1 MEVTGIPVAITLTD
15 VWGYTVSDSV
25 SPGMNGT
32 VCSKYAVDS
41 SDLLLSFGVS
51 YDDCVTGMLEAFASR
66 AKIVHIDVDPF
77 EVGKSKQPH
86 VSVCAD
92 VKSALKVLNNVLEGK
107 RGKFYTLDFSE
118 WRMELEEQYMQRQV
132 TFLSSGDVIHPEYAI
147 REVLDTLTK
156 RNRQRNVIVI
166 TGSG

>member
-1 MEVTGIPVAITLTD
+1 MKL
-15 VWGYTVSDSV
+15 
-25 SPGMNGT
+25 
-32 VCSKYAVDS
+32 
-41 SDLLLSFGVS
+41 
-51 YDDCVTGMLEAFASR
+51 AFASR

-147 REVLDTLTK
+147 GEVLDTLTK

-166 TGSG
+166 TGSGQHRKWAAQQYNYDWSRQWLPLVDSELRILDCRRQWVQLLADLIQLLWTLKMMQVLS

>member
-1 MEVTGIPVAITLTD
+1 
-15 VWGYTVSDSV
+15 
-25 SPGMNGT
+25 MNGT

-41 SDLLLSFGVS
+41 SDLLLAFGVS
-51 YDDCVTGMLEAFASR
+51 CDDCVTGMLEAFASR

-107 RGKFYTLDFSE
+107 RGKFIRLI
-118 WRMELEEQYMQRQV
+118 
-132 TFLSSGDVIHPEYAI
+132 FLNGGW
-147 REVLDTLTK
+147 
-156 RNRQRNVIVI
+156 N
-166 TGSG
+166 